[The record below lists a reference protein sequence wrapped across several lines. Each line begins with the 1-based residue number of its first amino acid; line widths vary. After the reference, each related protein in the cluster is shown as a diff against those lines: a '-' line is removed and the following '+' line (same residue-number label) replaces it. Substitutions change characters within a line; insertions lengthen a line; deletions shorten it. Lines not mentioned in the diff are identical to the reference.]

1 MTVDEHDSATEKTL
15 EEQVKAILKD
25 SGVNNNLQSR
35 RKAIFSCPFPQS
47 KSIIEGSESAS
58 KVTVKQ
64 ITEAKINRGD
74 YRYVIPFVLILVVL
88 AIIYFFAA
96 KSLSVDWGKN
106 PWKIVVLCIAAI
118 ATAASGMCE
127 IRVKRVDEVIAE
139 YKESYPEAAA
149 IMNRDPWVMA
159 NRSRAIIVKYISIVT
174 VFMAALLAIK

>member
-1 MTVDEHDSATEKTL
+1 MDGADDDSATKKQL
-15 EEQVKAILKD
+15 VKEVEAILED

-35 RKAIFSCPFPQS
+35 RKAINPFPIAHS

-74 YRYVIPFVLILVVL
+74 YRHVIPAAIILVVL
-88 AIIYFFAA
+88 GVIYYLAA
-96 KSLSVDWGKN
+96 KNLSVDWGKE
-106 PWKIVVLCIAAI
+106 PWKIAVLVIAAI
-118 ATAASGMCE
+118 VTVVSSMYE

-139 YKESYPEAAA
+139 YKESYPEAAT

-159 NRSRAIIVKYISIVT
+159 NRSWAIIAKYVSIVT